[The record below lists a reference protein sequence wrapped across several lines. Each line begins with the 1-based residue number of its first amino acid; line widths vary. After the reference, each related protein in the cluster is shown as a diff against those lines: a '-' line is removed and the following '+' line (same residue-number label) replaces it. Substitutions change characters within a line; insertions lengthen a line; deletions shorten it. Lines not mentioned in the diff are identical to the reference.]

1 MENRMTIIDMVKI
14 GYKELVL
21 LGFFYLFEIMLCGM
35 IISADESF
43 LHGPFS
49 AAIKFLFYDDI
60 LVSILIY
67 TFIWIWGIIVSTG
80 TIYLFASSQLI
91 NIKYR
96 RLLDV
101 FTALFILSVIF
112 KLLPIN
118 YPSVNQIKLLD
129 NHPIFNFVKQLAACF
144 LDVLVIVTFLYT
156 VLAIIQ
162 SILIYIFVDKKIG
175 SDC

>member
-14 GYKELVL
+14 RYKELVL
-21 LGFFYLFEIMLCGM
+21 LGFIYSFEFILCGM

-49 AAIKFLFYDDI
+49 AAIKFLFYD
-60 LVSILIY
+60 VESILFF
-67 TFIWIWGIIVSTG
+67 TFLWIWGIIVSTG

-129 NHPIFNFVKQLAACF
+129 NHFIVNFVKQLAACF
-144 LDVLVIVTFLYT
+144 YDVLVIVTFLYT

>member
-21 LGFFYLFEIMLCGM
+21 LGFIYSFEFILCGM

-49 AAIKFLFYDDI
+49 AAIKFLFYD
-60 LVSILIY
+60 VESILFF
-67 TFIWIWGIIVSTG
+67 TFLWIWGIIVSTG

-129 NHPIFNFVKQLAACF
+129 NHLIVNFVKQLAACF